1 MNANDVIAHYAME
14 RLQLMMEL
22 QKAQARAKELEEKVK
37 HDD

>member
-22 QKAQARAKELEEKVK
+22 QKAQARVKELEEKVK